1 MLQISL
7 KSYTNI
13 VYHLQKNGRDFEK
26 LQRALNPN
34 ELAAT
39 LNNLTVDQ
47 RMEYLDKTFTET
59 VSEYR
64 HILDRVDMAD
74 D

>member
-1 MLQISL
+1 MMFFLF
-7 KSYTNI
+7 
-13 VYHLQKNGRDFEK
+13 QKNGRDFEK

-39 LNNLTVDQ
+39 MNNLTVEQ
-47 RMEYLDKTFTET
+47 RLEYLDKTFNET
-59 VSEYR
+59 VGEYR
-64 HILDRVDMAD
+64 HILDRVDMASD